1 MSPFTAGVAVRR
13 LLAKRPWL
21 YWLVVGA
28 AALGVAASMLER
40 SDRID
45 DARDAW
51 GETTTVWVATRSL
64 APGDAVLAEAREGHI
79 DGGVRL
85 QIAEE
90 PGEQLVVPI
99 TGDTV
104 EGQTQQSRLLDA
116 DVQPD
121 DRHRGHPESAS
132 SDQALVTAD
141 DRGVLPPDEDRLD
154 ESELAQAAGQRV

>member
-1 MSPFTAGVAVRR
+1 MLTDEPQVPRLRARRPRGIGERIVEVEGLR
-13 LLAKRPWL
+13 LLALLPG
-21 YWLVVGA
+21 VEGA
-28 AALGVAASMLER
+28 K
-40 SDRID
+40 
-45 DARDAW
+45 DARD
-51 GETTTVWVATRSL
+51 L
-64 APGDAVLAEAREGHI
+64 VLAEAREGHI

-116 DVQPD
+116 DVHPD